1 MNQQEG
7 KYEKIAIQIGSLV
20 DRKNQ
25 AYGNSIN
32 NTERILKVF
41 LEHYSNNDGTY
52 TIPEEMIDVIAR
64 QARVIDKQ
72 ARIFSNPK
80 GDLMDEDPNKDI
92 AGYSIIAYA
101 AKEDKNEKKANI

>member
-1 MNQQEG
+1 MMAN
-7 KYEKIAIQIGSLV
+7 KYTKIATKIGKLV
-20 DRKNQ
+20 DEKNK
-25 AYGNSIN
+25 AYGNSVN

-41 LEHYSNNDGTY
+41 LEPYSNNDGTY
-52 TIPEEMIDVIAR
+52 TIPAEMIDVIAR

-101 AKEDKNEKKANI
+101 EKGGKNEEKADI

>member
-1 MNQQEG
+1 MNNHI
-7 KYEKIAIQIGSLV
+7 KYETIGQRIGALV

-32 NTERILKVF
+32 NTKRILKVF
-41 LEHYSNNDGTY
+41 LEPYSNNDGTY
-52 TIPEEMIDVIAR
+52 TIPAEMIDVIAR

-101 AKEDKNEKKANI
+101 EKGGKNEEKADI

>member
-1 MNQQEG
+1 MG
-7 KYEKIAIQIGSLV
+7 SKYTKIATEIGKLV
-20 DRKNQ
+20 DEKNK
-25 AYGNSIN
+25 AYGNSVN

-41 LEHYSNNDGTY
+41 LEPYSNNDGTY
-52 TIPEEMIDVIAR
+52 TIPAEMIDVIAR

-101 AKEDKNEKKANI
+101 EKGGKNEEKEDI